1 MPIPKEFSMKFKSFR
16 KKAGLTQRALAKM
29 VGVSHTY
36 ISKIENNKLEHPPSI
51 STICN
56 MAEAMGI
63 DSAELL
69 RVSQKLPPYFDPIMS
84 DTDALHFMQQA
95 SGMISSKEGWREM
108 QRILEEMVEKGEI
121 E

>member
-1 MPIPKEFSMKFKSFR
+1 MPIPKEFSKKFKAFR
-16 KKAGLTQRALAKM
+16 TKAGLTQRALANK

-51 STICN
+51 ATICK

-63 DSAELL
+63 DDAELL
-69 RVSQKLPPYFDPIMS
+69 RASQKLPPFFDPIVN
-84 DTDALHFMQQA
+84 DPEGLKFFRRA
-95 SGMISSKEGWREM
+95 SGMISNPEGWREM
-108 QRILEEMVEKGEI
+108 QRILEEKVEKGEI